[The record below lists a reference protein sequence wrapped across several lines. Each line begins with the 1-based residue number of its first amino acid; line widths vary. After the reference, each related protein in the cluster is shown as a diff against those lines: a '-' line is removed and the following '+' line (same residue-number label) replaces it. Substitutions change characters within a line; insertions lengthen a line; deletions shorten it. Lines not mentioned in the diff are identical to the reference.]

1 VRRGMIIPQSGKTSA
16 SVHLGRHGSVRVYRL
31 APGIISGDVAK
42 PGSSGDAAEESWVDR
57 FMRDPP

>member
-1 VRRGMIIPQSGKTSA
+1 MIIPQSGKTSA

-31 APGIISGDVAK
+31 APGIINGDMAK
-42 PGSSGDAAEESWVDR
+42 DKPSGDATAEESWVDR